1 MHHLLVQ
8 LPFDLG
14 VGAEEDHADARL
26 RLLDL
31 QVLHDLVKEGSDRL
45 PVDTLIITLV
55 VTNAAGTVDQEGEIN
70 QAIGGCDRRGQIG
83 YIVCSP
89 KLDKTVVCELIDYF
103 VISQKVL

>member
-1 MHHLLVQ
+1 MHHLRVQ

-14 VGAEEDHADARL
+14 VGAEEDQADARL

-31 QVLHDLVKEGSDRL
+31 QVLHDVLKEGSDRP
-45 PVDTLIITLV
+45 PVVTLITLV
-55 VTNAAGTVDQEGEIN
+55 VTNAAGTVYQEGEIN

-83 YIVCSP
+83 YNVCST
-89 KLDKTVVCELIDYF
+89 KLDKTVVCGFIDYF